1 MFHAKSERGK
11 ITDSLF
17 PCRTLVSGTHNR
29 SQCNLVKLVPC
40 GLEHSRWS
48 IFVPHDCEALA
59 SGKKS
64 GWPLIL

>member
-17 PCRTLVSGTHNR
+17 RTLVSGTENR
-29 SQCNLVKLVPC
+29 SQCNLVNSVPC